1 MDRLKRVPAWVVMA
15 VLVAAVAA
23 WAWWRSSKAKT
34 DAEDQ
39 DQGDEE
45 PARPNTM
52 PASTPGSASGSVTV
66 RNTFQGAA
74 PSVPASCSSRRS
86 IASIDSRIGRTR
98 SGKAITPQARAAPV
112 QRNANTMPR

>member
-39 DQGDEE
+39 DQDDEE

-52 PASTPGSASGSVTV
+52 PASTAGLLAPMTYAQNGDQEDGTTSTTPPSLNRA
-66 RNTFQGAA
+66 QAA
-74 PSVPASCSSRRS
+74 PAWLYGGNTATPADTYST
-86 IASIDSRIGRTR
+86 GHP
-98 SGKAITPQARAAPV
+98 TPV
-112 QRNANTMPR
+112 TYS